1 MNVPLTVSLRLLA
14 FSPVGV
20 AVFLAGCGSA
30 QDRARNQ
37 QLESI
42 AQAYHR
48 FLADNG
54 HPPAALEDIAELL
67 PEENRADT
75 YQAIAGGSIIV
86 RWRQDPRSRD
96 PARTV
101 LAYPL
106 AASRDGGP
114 VLMLDRSI
122 VSMTPQQLQEAL
134 R

>member
-1 MNVPLTVSLRLLA
+1 MSLRARAASPIWLA
-14 FSPVGV
+14 VL
-20 AVFLAGCGSA
+20 LAGCGSA

-48 FLADNG
+48 FLAEKG

-67 PEENRADT
+67 PEENKADT

-86 RWRQDPRSRD
+86 RWRQDHRSREG
-96 PARTV
+96 ARTV